1 MFTKSKEKEEKIS
14 KNNKK
19 RNIILIV
26 AGVLL
31 LIVILFLLWFFNRK
45 FEVTF
50 DYNNGT
56 KEEVVYVKYNKTINS
71 KDVKTKEDLGEQFI
85 DWYLILEEK
94 DGKDVLADKP
104 YDFKTKINKNI
115 KLKAVYE
122 GVVET
127 ITVTFDS
134 KGGSNVD
141 AITINKGTELTLP
154 KDPTYKGYTF
164 KGWVDVNDRPIYDKA
179 LLSEDTTLYAKWKK
193 VEQKKET
200 PKQEKKEVEEKK
212 EPPKQEKKEE
222 PTIEVKPEKITLS
235 LSRDTIHYNGIKTAK
250 ASAKVENATGDVT
263 YSLSNTLCMGIDAK
277 TGVITAKNNGACSKG
292 AAIKV
297 YAKTPSGTTAEQ
309 TIYYEKDLEL
319 TSKGESYSKY
329 ASFYGDSDGYYV
341 TANQNVT
348 WDVTLTSSVSYE
360 YTYKDFISET
370 STSVKG
376 GYTFD
381 TIVASTGAI
390 SRVSGDV
397 RLHAKTKAEQKFFV
411 DIKMPVA

>member
-1 MFTKSKEKEEKIS
+1 MEKNKNETKKI
-14 KNNKK
+14 K
-19 RNIILIV
+19 LIV
-26 AGVLL
+26 LTLLL
-31 LIVILFLLWFFNRK
+31 LIIIGAIAFCIRFFNRK
-45 FEVTF
+45 FEITF
-50 DYNNGT
+50 DLNNGT
-56 KEEVVYVKYNKTINS
+56 KSDVVLVKYNKTIDDEDIKG
-71 KDVKTKEDLGEQFI
+71 KDKLGEKFI
-85 DWYLILEEK
+85 GWFLVVGQK
-94 DGKDVLADKP
+94 DGEDILADKP
-104 YDFKTKINKNI
+104 FDFSTEIKENI

-122 GVVET
+122 GIVEKIT
-127 ITVTFDS
+127 IKFDT
-134 KGGSNVD
+134 KGGSKISP
-141 AITINKGTELTLP
+141 ITINKGEELILP
-154 KDPTYKGYTF
+154 KNPTLKGNIF
-164 KGWVDVNDRPIYDKA
+164 KGWVDKNETPIYNKA
-179 LLSEDTTLYAKWKK
+179 LLAEDTSLYAKWEK
-193 VEQKKET
+193 VKV
-200 PKQEKKEVEEKK
+200 EKKEEPKIEE
-212 EPPKQEKKEE
+212 PKKEE

-250 ASAKVENATGDVT
+250 ASAKVENVTGDVT

-309 TIYYEKDLEL
+309 TIYYEKDLKL

-329 ASFYGDSDGYYV
+329 ASFYGDSNGYYV

-360 YTYKDFISET
+360 YTYKDFISKT

-390 SRVSGDV
+390 SRISGDV

-411 DIKMPVA
+411 DIKRVIN

>member
-1 MFTKSKEKEEKIS
+1 MITKSKEKEDKTS
-14 KNNKK
+14 TNNKK
-19 RNIILIV
+19 RNIILIA
-26 AGVLL
+26 AGLLL
-31 LIVILFLLWFFNRK
+31 LIIILFLLWFFNRK

-56 KEEVVYVKYNKTINS
+56 KEETVYVKYNKTINS

-104 YDFKTKINKNI
+104 YDFKTKINKNT

-154 KDPTYKGYTF
+154 KNPTYKGYTF

-193 VEQKKET
+193 VEEKKET
-200 PKQEKKEVEEKK
+200 
-212 EPPKQEKKEE
+212 PKQEKKEE

-292 AAIKV
+292 AEIKV

-329 ASFYGDSDGYYV
+329 ASFYGDSNDYYV

-360 YTYKDFISET
+360 YTYNDFISKT

-411 DIKMPVA
+411 DIKRVIN

>member
-1 MFTKSKEKEEKIS
+1 MITKSKEKEDKTS
-14 KNNKK
+14 TNNKK

-26 AGVLL
+26 AGLLL
-31 LIVILFLLWFFNRK
+31 LIIILFLLWFFNRK

-56 KEEVVYVKYNKTINS
+56 KEEAVYVKYNKTINS

-104 YDFKTKINKNI
+104 YDFKTKINKNT

-154 KDPTYKGYTF
+154 KNPTYKGYTF

-193 VEQKKET
+193 VEEKKET
-200 PKQEKKEVEEKK
+200 
-212 EPPKQEKKEE
+212 PKQEKKEE

-329 ASFYGDSDGYYV
+329 ASFYGDSNDYYV

-360 YTYKDFISET
+360 YTYKDFISKT

-397 RLHAKTKAEQKFFV
+397 RLHAKTKAEQKFFI
-411 DIKMPVA
+411 DIKKYVA

>member
-1 MFTKSKEKEEKIS
+1 MEKNKNETKKI
-14 KNNKK
+14 K
-19 RNIILIV
+19 LIV
-26 AGVLL
+26 LTLLL
-31 LIVILFLLWFFNRK
+31 LIIIGAISFCIWLFNRK
-45 FEVTF
+45 FEITF
-50 DYNNGT
+50 DLNNGT
-56 KEEVVYVKYNKTINS
+56 KSDVVLVKYNKTIDDEDIKG
-71 KDVKTKEDLGEQFI
+71 KDKLGEKFI
-85 DWYLILEEK
+85 GWYLVVGQK
-94 DGKDVLADKP
+94 DGEDVLADKP
-104 YDFKTKINKNI
+104 FDFSTEIKENI

-122 GVVET
+122 GIVEKIT
-127 ITVTFDS
+127 IKFDT
-134 KGGSNVD
+134 KGGSKISP
-141 AITINKGTELTLP
+141 ITINKGEELILP
-154 KDPTYKGYTF
+154 KNPTLKGNIF
-164 KGWVDVNDRPIYDKA
+164 KGWVDKNETPIYNKA
-179 LLSEDTTLYAKWKK
+179 LLAEDTTLYAKWEK
-193 VEQKKET
+193 VKV
-200 PKQEKKEVEEKK
+200 EKKEEPKK
-212 EPPKQEKKEE
+212 EEPKKEE

-309 TIYYEKDLEL
+309 TIYYEKDLKL

-329 ASFYGDSDGYYV
+329 ASFYGDSNDYYV

-348 WDVTLTSSVSYE
+348 WDVTFTSSQSFE
-360 YTYKDFISET
+360 YTYKDFISKT

-390 SRVSGDV
+390 SRVTGDV

-411 DIKMPVA
+411 DIKRDIN

>member
-1 MFTKSKEKEEKIS
+1 MFTKSKEKEEKTS

-26 AGVLL
+26 AGLLL

-193 VEQKKET
+193 VEEKKET
-200 PKQEKKEVEEKK
+200 PKQEKKE
-212 EPPKQEKKEE
+212 E
-222 PTIEVKPEKITLS
+222 PTVEVKPEKITLS

-263 YSLSNTLCMGIDAK
+263 YSLSNTLCMDIDAK

-309 TIYYEKDLEL
+309 TIYYEKDLVL

-329 ASFYGDSDGYYV
+329 ASFYGDSNGYYV

-348 WDVTLTSSVSYE
+348 WDVTMTSSQSFE
-360 YTYKDFISET
+360 YTYKDFISKT

-376 GYTFD
+376 GYSFD
-381 TIVASTGAI
+381 TIIASSGAI
-390 SRVSGDV
+390 YRITGDV

-411 DIKMPVA
+411 DIKRVVN

>member
-1 MFTKSKEKEEKIS
+1 MFTKSKEKEEKTS

-26 AGVLL
+26 AGLLL

-50 DYNNGT
+50 DYNNGI

-122 GVVET
+122 RAVET

-164 KGWVDVNDRPIYDKA
+164 KGWVDANDRPIYDKA
-179 LLSEDTTLYAKWKK
+179 LLSEDTTLYAKWGK
-193 VEQKKET
+193 
-200 PKQEKKEVEEKK
+200 VEEKK
-212 EPPKQEKKEE
+212 EIPKQEPPKEETPKQEKKEE

-263 YSLSNTLCMGIDAK
+263 YSLSNTLCMDIDAK

-329 ASFYGDSDGYYV
+329 ASFYGDSNGYYV

-360 YTYKDFISET
+360 YTYKDFISKT

-411 DIKMPVA
+411 DIKRDIN

>member
-1 MFTKSKEKEEKIS
+1 MFTKSKEKEEKTS

-26 AGVLL
+26 AGLLL

-50 DYNNGT
+50 DYNNGI

-164 KGWVDVNDRPIYDKA
+164 KGWVDANDRPIYDKA
-179 LLSEDTTLYAKWKK
+179 LLSEDTTLYAKWGK
-193 VEQKKET
+193 
-200 PKQEKKEVEEKK
+200 VEEKK
-212 EPPKQEKKEE
+212 EIPKQEPPKEETPKQEKKEE

-329 ASFYGDSDGYYV
+329 ASFYGDSNGYYV

-360 YTYKDFISET
+360 YTYKDFISKT

-411 DIKMPVA
+411 DIKRDIN

>member
-1 MFTKSKEKEEKIS
+1 MEKNKNETKKI
-14 KNNKK
+14 K
-19 RNIILIV
+19 LIV
-26 AGVLL
+26 LTLLL
-31 LIVILFLLWFFNRK
+31 LIIIGAISFCIWFFNRK
-45 FEVTF
+45 FEITF
-50 DYNNGT
+50 DLNNGT
-56 KEEVVYVKYNKTINS
+56 KSDVVLVKYNKTIDDEDIKG
-71 KDVKTKEDLGEQFI
+71 KDKLGEKFI
-85 DWYLILEEK
+85 GWFLVVGQK
-94 DGKDVLADKP
+94 DGEDVLADKP
-104 YDFKTKINKNI
+104 FDFSTEIKENI

-122 GVVET
+122 GIVEKIT
-127 ITVTFDS
+127 IKFDT
-134 KGGSNVD
+134 KGGSKISP
-141 AITINKGTELTLP
+141 ITINKGEVLILP
-154 KDPTYKGYTF
+154 KNPTLKGSIF
-164 KGWVDVNDRPIYDKA
+164 KGWVDKNEKPIYNKA
-179 LLSEDTTLYAKWKK
+179 LLAEDTTLYAKWEK
-193 VEQKKET
+193 VKV
-200 PKQEKKEVEEKK
+200 EKKEEPKIEE
-212 EPPKQEKKEE
+212 PKKEE

-329 ASFYGDSDGYYV
+329 ASFYGDSNGYYV

-348 WDVTLTSSVSYE
+348 WDVTFTSSVSYE
-360 YTYKDFISET
+360 YTYKNYISKT

-390 SRVSGDV
+390 SKVTGDV

-411 DIKMPVA
+411 DIKLPVN

>member
-1 MFTKSKEKEEKIS
+1 MLTKSKEKEEKTS

-26 AGVLL
+26 AGLLL

-164 KGWVDVNDRPIYDKA
+164 KGWVDANDRPIYDKA
-179 LLSEDTTLYAKWKK
+179 LLSEDTTLYAKWGK
-193 VEQKKET
+193 
-200 PKQEKKEVEEKK
+200 VEEKK
-212 EPPKQEKKEE
+212 EIPKQEPPKEETPKQEKKEE

-329 ASFYGDSDGYYV
+329 ASFYGDSNGYYV

-360 YTYKDFISET
+360 YTYKDFISKT

-390 SRVSGDV
+390 SRISGDV

-411 DIKMPVA
+411 DIKMDIN

>member
-1 MFTKSKEKEEKIS
+1 MFTKSKEKEEKTS

-26 AGVLL
+26 AGLLL
-31 LIVILFLLWFFNRK
+31 LIVILFLLWYFNRK
-45 FEVTF
+45 FDVVF
-50 DYNNGT
+50 DYNNGKT
-56 KEEVVYVKYNKTINS
+56 EEILVKYKNS
-71 KDVKTKEDLGEQFI
+71 ISEKDVVGKEKLGEEFLG
-85 DWYLILEEK
+85 WYLVTIDK
-94 DGKDVLADKP
+94 DGKEILSSEP
-104 YDFKTKINKNI
+104 FDFKTSIKNNI
-115 KLKAVYE
+115 KLKAVFKE
-122 GVVET
+122 KEEEPVVKEEKPKKEEKIT
-127 ITVTFDS
+127 IKFDS
-134 KGGSNVD
+134 NGGSLVSS
-141 AITINKGTELTLP
+141 ISLKKGSALTLP
-154 KDPTYKGYTF
+154 KNPTRDGYTF
-164 KGWVDVNDRPIYDKA
+164 NEWQTKDGKSVKNKTKF
-179 LLSEDTTLYAKWKK
+179 SSNTTLYAKWTKN
-193 VEQKKET
+193 
-200 PKQEKKEVEEKK
+200 
-212 EPPKQEKKEE
+212 EE
-222 PTIEVKPEKITLS
+222 PKNEEPKPEKITLS

-309 TIYYEKDLEL
+309 TIYYEKDLVL

-329 ASFYGDSDGYYV
+329 ASFYGDSNDYYV

-360 YTYKDFISET
+360 YTYNFISKT

-411 DIKMPVA
+411 DIKRETN

>member
-1 MFTKSKEKEEKIS
+1 MFTKSKEKEEKTS

-19 RNIILIV
+19 RNIIFIV
-26 AGVLL
+26 AGLLL

-50 DYNNGT
+50 DYNNGI

-193 VEQKKET
+193 VE
-200 PKQEKKEVEEKK
+200 EKKKT
-212 EPPKQEKKEE
+212 PKQEKKEE

-329 ASFYGDSDGYYV
+329 ASFYGDSNDYYV

-348 WDVTLTSSVSYE
+348 WDVTLTSSESFE
-360 YTYKDFISET
+360 YTYKDFISKT
-370 STSVKG
+370 PTSVKG
-376 GYTFD
+376 GYSFD
-381 TIVASTGAI
+381 TIVPSSGAI
-390 SRVSGDV
+390 YRITGDV

-411 DIKMPVA
+411 DIKRDIN

>member
-1 MFTKSKEKEEKIS
+1 MITKSKEKEDKTS
-14 KNNKK
+14 TNNKK

-26 AGVLL
+26 AGLLL
-31 LIVILFLLWFFNRK
+31 LIIILFLLWFFNRK

-56 KEEVVYVKYNKTINS
+56 KEEAVYVKYNKTINS

-104 YDFKTKINKNI
+104 YDFKTKINKNT

-127 ITVTFDS
+127 ITITFDS

-154 KDPTYKGYTF
+154 KNPTYKGYTF

-193 VEQKKET
+193 VEEKKET
-200 PKQEKKEVEEKK
+200 
-212 EPPKQEKKEE
+212 PKQEKKEE

-292 AAIKV
+292 AEIKV

-329 ASFYGDSDGYYV
+329 ASFYGDSNGYYV

-360 YTYKDFISET
+360 YTYKDFISKT

-411 DIKMPVA
+411 DIKREIN

>member
-1 MFTKSKEKEEKIS
+1 MLTKSKEKEEKTS

-26 AGVLL
+26 AGLLL

-122 GVVET
+122 GVIET

-179 LLSEDTTLYAKWKK
+179 LLSEDTTLYAKWGK
-193 VEQKKET
+193 
-200 PKQEKKEVEEKK
+200 VEEKK
-212 EPPKQEKKEE
+212 EIPKQEPPKEETPKQEKKEE

-329 ASFYGDSDGYYV
+329 ASFYGDSNGYYV

-360 YTYKDFISET
+360 YTYKDFISKT

-381 TIVASTGAI
+381 TIVPSSGAI

-411 DIKMPVA
+411 DIKRDIN

>member
-1 MFTKSKEKEEKIS
+1 MFTKSKEKEEKTS

-26 AGVLL
+26 AGLLL

-193 VEQKKET
+193 VE
-200 PKQEKKEVEEKK
+200 EKKKT
-212 EPPKQEKKEE
+212 PKQEKKEE

-329 ASFYGDSDGYYV
+329 ASFYGDSNGYYV

-348 WDVTLTSSVSYE
+348 WDVTLTSSESFE
-360 YTYKDFISET
+360 YTYKDFISKT
-370 STSVKG
+370 PTSVKG
-376 GYTFD
+376 GYSFD
-381 TIVASTGAI
+381 TIVPSSGAI
-390 SRVSGDV
+390 YRITGDV

-411 DIKMPVA
+411 DIKRDIN

>member
-1 MFTKSKEKEEKIS
+1 MFTKSKEKEEKTS

-26 AGVLL
+26 AGLLL

-50 DYNNGT
+50 DYNNGI

-164 KGWVDVNDRPIYDKA
+164 KGWVDANDRPIYDKA
-179 LLSEDTTLYAKWKK
+179 LLSEDTTLYAKWGK
-193 VEQKKET
+193 
-200 PKQEKKEVEEKK
+200 VEEKK
-212 EPPKQEKKEE
+212 EIPKQEPPKEETPKQEKKEE

-250 ASAKVENATGDVT
+250 ASAKVENAIGDVT
-263 YSLSNTLCMGIDAK
+263 YSLSDTLCMGIDAK

-329 ASFYGDSDGYYV
+329 ASFYGDSNGYYV

-360 YTYKDFISET
+360 YTYKDFISKT

-411 DIKMPVA
+411 DIKRDIN

>member
-1 MFTKSKEKEEKIS
+1 MITKSKEKEDKTS
-14 KNNKK
+14 TNNKK

-26 AGVLL
+26 AGLLL
-31 LIVILFLLWFFNRK
+31 LIIILFLLWFFNRK

-56 KEEVVYVKYNKTINS
+56 KEEAVYVKYNKTINS

-104 YDFKTKINKNI
+104 YDFKTKINKNT

-154 KDPTYKGYTF
+154 KNPTYKGYTF

-193 VEQKKET
+193 VEEKKET
-200 PKQEKKEVEEKK
+200 
-212 EPPKQEKKEE
+212 PKQEKKEE

-292 AAIKV
+292 AEIKV

-329 ASFYGDSDGYYV
+329 ASFYGDSNGYYV

-360 YTYKDFISET
+360 YTCKT

-411 DIKMPVA
+411 DIKRDIN

>member
-1 MFTKSKEKEEKIS
+1 MITKSKEKEDKTS
-14 KNNKK
+14 TNNKK

-26 AGVLL
+26 AGLLL
-31 LIVILFLLWFFNRK
+31 LIIILFLLWFFNRK

-56 KEEVVYVKYNKTINS
+56 KEEAVYVKYNKTINS
-71 KDVKTKEDLGEQFI
+71 KDVKTKEDLGEHFI

-104 YDFKTKINKNI
+104 YDFKTKINKNT

-154 KDPTYKGYTF
+154 KNPTYKGYTF

-193 VEQKKET
+193 VEEKKET
-200 PKQEKKEVEEKK
+200 PKQE
-212 EPPKQEKKEE
+212 QQEE

-329 ASFYGDSDGYYV
+329 ASFYGDSNGYYV

-360 YTYKDFISET
+360 YTYKDFISKT

-411 DIKMPVA
+411 DIKREIN

>member
-1 MFTKSKEKEEKIS
+1 MFTKSKEKEEKTS

-26 AGVLL
+26 AGLLL

-193 VEQKKET
+193 VE
-200 PKQEKKEVEEKK
+200 EKKKT
-212 EPPKQEKKEE
+212 PKQEKKEE

-319 TSKGESYSKY
+319 TSKGESYSEY
-329 ASFYGDSDGYYV
+329 ASFYGDSNDYYV

-348 WDVTLTSSVSYE
+348 WDVTLTSSESFE
-360 YTYKDFISET
+360 YTYKDFISKT

-376 GYTFD
+376 GYSFD
-381 TIVASTGAI
+381 TIIASTGAI
-390 SRVSGDV
+390 YRISGDV

-411 DIKMPVA
+411 DIKRDIN

>member
-1 MFTKSKEKEEKIS
+1 MFTKSKEKEEKTS

-26 AGVLL
+26 AGLLL
-31 LIVILFLLWFFNRK
+31 LIVILFLLWYFNRK
-45 FEVTF
+45 FDVVF
-50 DYNNGT
+50 DYNNGKT
-56 KEEVVYVKYNKTINS
+56 EEILVKYKNS
-71 KDVKTKEDLGEQFI
+71 ISEKDVVGKEKLGEEFLG
-85 DWYLILEEK
+85 WYLVTIDK
-94 DGKDVLADKP
+94 DGKEILSSEP
-104 YDFKTKINKNI
+104 FDFKTSIKNNI
-115 KLKAVYE
+115 KLKAVFKGKE
-122 GVVET
+122 EEPVVKEEKTKKEEKIT
-127 ITVTFDS
+127 IKFDS
-134 KGGSNVD
+134 NGGSLVSS
-141 AITINKGTELTLP
+141 ISLKKGSALTLP
-154 KDPTYKGYTF
+154 KNPTRDGYTF
-164 KGWVDVNDRPIYDKA
+164 NEWQTKDGKSVKNKTKF
-179 LLSEDTTLYAKWKK
+179 SSNTTLYAKWTKN
-193 VEQKKET
+193 
-200 PKQEKKEVEEKK
+200 
-212 EPPKQEKKEE
+212 EE

-309 TIYYEKDLEL
+309 TIYYEKDLVL

-329 ASFYGDSDGYYV
+329 ASFYGDSNGYYV

-360 YTYKDFISET
+360 YTYKDFISKT

-411 DIKMPVA
+411 DIKRETN

>member
-411 DIKMPVA
+411 DIKREIN

>member
-1 MFTKSKEKEEKIS
+1 MFTKSKEKEEKTY

-26 AGVLL
+26 AGLLL

-45 FEVTF
+45 FEVTL

-104 YDFKTKINKNI
+104 YDFNTKINKNI

-122 GVVET
+122 EVVET

-411 DIKMPVA
+411 DIKREIN

>member
-1 MFTKSKEKEEKIS
+1 MEKNK
-14 KNNKK
+14 NKK
-19 RNIILIV
+19 LKIIVLTL
-26 AGVLL
+26 LL
-31 LIVILFLLWFFNRK
+31 LIIIVAISFCIWFFNRK
-45 FEVTF
+45 FEITF
-50 DYNNGT
+50 DLNNGT
-56 KEEVVYVKYNKTINS
+56 KNDVVLVKYNKTIDDEDIKG
-71 KDVKTKEDLGEQFI
+71 KDKLGEKFI
-85 DWYLILEEK
+85 GWFLVVGQK
-94 DGKDVLADKP
+94 DGEDVLADKP
-104 YDFKTKINKNI
+104 FDFSTEIKENI

-122 GVVET
+122 GIVEKIT
-127 ITVTFDS
+127 IKFDT
-134 KGGSNVD
+134 KGGSKISP
-141 AITINKGTELTLP
+141 ITINKGEELILP
-154 KDPTYKGYTF
+154 KNPTLKGSVF
-164 KGWVDVNDRPIYDKA
+164 KGWVDKNETPIYNKA
-179 LLSEDTTLYAKWKK
+179 LLAEDTTLYAKWEK
-193 VEQKKET
+193 VK
-200 PKQEKKEVEEKK
+200 V
-212 EPPKQEKKEE
+212 EKKEE
-222 PTIEVKPEKITLS
+222 PKAEEPKKEEPKVEVKPEKVTLS

-329 ASFYGDSDGYYV
+329 ASFYGDSNGYYV

-348 WDVTLTSSVSYE
+348 WDVTFTSSVSYE
-360 YTYKDFISET
+360 YTYKNYISKT

-390 SRVSGDV
+390 SKVTGDV

-411 DIKMPVA
+411 DIKLPVN

>member
-1 MFTKSKEKEEKIS
+1 MFTKSKEKEEKTS

-26 AGVLL
+26 AGLLL

-50 DYNNGT
+50 DYNNGI

-122 GVVET
+122 GVIET

-164 KGWVDVNDRPIYDKA
+164 KGWVDANDRPIYDKA
-179 LLSEDTTLYAKWKK
+179 LLSEDTTLYAKWGK
-193 VEQKKET
+193 
-200 PKQEKKEVEEKK
+200 VEEKK
-212 EPPKQEKKEE
+212 EIPKQEPPKEETPKQEKKEE

-263 YSLSNTLCMGIDAK
+263 YSLSDTLCMGIDAK

-329 ASFYGDSDGYYV
+329 ASFYGDSNGYYV

-360 YTYKDFISET
+360 YTYKDFISKT

-411 DIKMPVA
+411 DIKREIN

>member
-1 MFTKSKEKEEKIS
+1 MEKNKNETKKI
-14 KNNKK
+14 K
-19 RNIILIV
+19 LIV
-26 AGVLL
+26 LTLLL
-31 LIVILFLLWFFNRK
+31 LIIIGAISFCIWFFNRK
-45 FEVTF
+45 FEITF
-50 DYNNGT
+50 DLNNGT
-56 KEEVVYVKYNKTINS
+56 KSDVVLVKYNKTIDDEDIKG
-71 KDVKTKEDLGEQFI
+71 KDKLGEKFI
-85 DWYLILEEK
+85 GWFLVVGQK
-94 DGKDVLADKP
+94 DGEDVLADKP
-104 YDFKTKINKNI
+104 FDFSTEIKENI

-122 GVVET
+122 GIVEKIT
-127 ITVTFDS
+127 IKFDT
-134 KGGSNVD
+134 KGGSKISP
-141 AITINKGTELTLP
+141 ITINKGEELILP
-154 KDPTYKGYTF
+154 KNPTLKGNIF
-164 KGWVDVNDRPIYDKA
+164 KGWVDKNEKPIYNKA
-179 LLSEDTTLYAKWKK
+179 LLAEDTTLYAKWEK
-193 VEQKKET
+193 VKV
-200 PKQEKKEVEEKK
+200 EKKEEPKK
-212 EPPKQEKKEE
+212 EEPKKEE

-250 ASAKVENATGDVT
+250 ASAKVENVTGDVT

-309 TIYYEKDLEL
+309 TIYYEKDLKL

-329 ASFYGDSDGYYV
+329 ASFYGDSNGYYV

-360 YTYKDFISET
+360 YTYKDFISKT

-390 SRVSGDV
+390 SRVTGDV

-411 DIKMPVA
+411 DIKNPVA

>member
-1 MFTKSKEKEEKIS
+1 MFTKSKEKEEKTS

-26 AGVLL
+26 AGLLL

-115 KLKAVYE
+115 KLKAIYE

-154 KDPTYKGYTF
+154 KDPTYKG
-164 KGWVDVNDRPIYDKA
+164 WVDVNDIPIYDKV
-179 LLSEDTTLYAKWKK
+179 LLSEDTTLYAKW
-193 VEQKKET
+193 
-200 PKQEKKEVEEKK
+200 EKVEEKK
-212 EPPKQEKKEE
+212 ETPKQEKKEE

-329 ASFYGDSDGYYV
+329 ASFYGDSNGYYV

-360 YTYKDFISET
+360 YTYKDFISKT

-411 DIKMPVA
+411 DIKRDIN

>member
-1 MFTKSKEKEEKIS
+1 MEKNKNETKKI
-14 KNNKK
+14 K
-19 RNIILIV
+19 LIV
-26 AGVLL
+26 LTLLL
-31 LIVILFLLWFFNRK
+31 LIIIGAISFCIWFFNRK
-45 FEVTF
+45 FEITF
-50 DYNNGT
+50 DLNNGT
-56 KEEVVYVKYNKTINS
+56 KSDVVLVKYNKTIDDEDIKG
-71 KDVKTKEDLGEQFI
+71 KDKLGEKFI
-85 DWYLILEEK
+85 GWFLVVGQK
-94 DGKDVLADKP
+94 DGEDVLADKP
-104 YDFKTKINKNI
+104 FDFSTEIKENI

-122 GVVET
+122 GIVEKIT
-127 ITVTFDS
+127 IKFDT
-134 KGGSNVD
+134 KGGSKISP
-141 AITINKGTELTLP
+141 ITINKGEVLILP
-154 KDPTYKGYTF
+154 KNPTLKENIF
-164 KGWVDVNDRPIYDKA
+164 KGWVDKNEKPVYNKA
-179 LLSEDTTLYAKWKK
+179 LLAEDTTLYAKWEK
-193 VEQKKET
+193 VK
-200 PKQEKKEVEEKK
+200 V
-212 EPPKQEKKEE
+212 EKKEE
-222 PTIEVKPEKITLS
+222 PKKEEPKKEEPTVEVKPEKITLS

-329 ASFYGDSDGYYV
+329 ASFYGDSNGYYV

-360 YTYKDFISET
+360 YTYKDFISKT

-381 TIVASTGAI
+381 SIVASTGAI
-390 SRVSGDV
+390 SKVTGDV

-411 DIKMPVA
+411 DIKLPVN

>member
-1 MFTKSKEKEEKIS
+1 MITKSKEKEDKTS
-14 KNNKK
+14 TNNKK

-26 AGVLL
+26 AGLLL
-31 LIVILFLLWFFNRK
+31 LIIILFLLWFFNRK

-56 KEEVVYVKYNKTINS
+56 KEEAVYVKYNKTINS
-71 KDVKTKEDLGEQFI
+71 KDVKSKEDLGEQFI

-104 YDFKTKINKNI
+104 YDFKTKINKNT

-154 KDPTYKGYTF
+154 KNPTYKGYTF

-193 VEQKKET
+193 VEEKKET
-200 PKQEKKEVEEKK
+200 
-212 EPPKQEKKEE
+212 PKQEKKEE

-292 AAIKV
+292 AEIKV

-329 ASFYGDSDGYYV
+329 ASFYGDSNDYYV

-360 YTYKDFISET
+360 YTYNDFISKT

-411 DIKMPVA
+411 DIKRVIN

>member
-1 MFTKSKEKEEKIS
+1 MFTKSKEKEEKTS

-19 RNIILIV
+19 RNIVLIV
-26 AGVLL
+26 AGLLL
-31 LIVILFLLWFFNRK
+31 LIVILFLLWYFNRK
-45 FEVTF
+45 FDVVF
-50 DYNNGT
+50 DYNNGKT
-56 KEEVVYVKYNKTINS
+56 EEILVKYKNS
-71 KDVKTKEDLGEQFI
+71 ISEKDVVGKEKLGEEFLG
-85 DWYLILEEK
+85 WYLVTIDK
-94 DGKDVLADKP
+94 DGKEILSSEP
-104 YDFKTKINKNI
+104 FDFTTSIKNNI
-115 KLKAVYE
+115 KLKAVFKE
-122 GVVET
+122 KEEEPVVKEEKPKKEEKIT
-127 ITVTFDS
+127 IKFDS
-134 KGGSNVD
+134 NGGSLVSS
-141 AITINKGTELTLP
+141 ISLKKGSALTLP
-154 KDPTYKGYTF
+154 KNPTRDGYTF
-164 KGWVDVNDRPIYDKA
+164 NEWQTKDGKSVKNKTKF
-179 LLSEDTTLYAKWKK
+179 SSNTTLYAKWTKN
-193 VEQKKET
+193 
-200 PKQEKKEVEEKK
+200 
-212 EPPKQEKKEE
+212 EE
-222 PTIEVKPEKITLS
+222 PKIEEPKPEKITLS

-329 ASFYGDSDGYYV
+329 ASFYGDSNGYYV

-360 YTYKDFISET
+360 YTYKDFISKT

-411 DIKMPVA
+411 DIKRETN

>member
-1 MFTKSKEKEEKIS
+1 MLTKSKEKEEKTS

-26 AGVLL
+26 AGLLL

-94 DGKDVLADKP
+94 DGKDILAEKP
-104 YDFKTKINKNI
+104 YDFKTIINKNT

-193 VEQKKET
+193 VEEKKET
-200 PKQEKKEVEEKK
+200 PKQEKKEEA
-212 EPPKQEKKEE
+212 
-222 PTIEVKPEKITLS
+222 TIEVKPEKITLS

-297 YAKTPSGTTAEQ
+297 YAKTPNGTTAEQ

-329 ASFYGDSDGYYV
+329 ASFYGDSNGYYV

-360 YTYKDFISET
+360 YTYKDFISKT

-411 DIKMPVA
+411 DIKRDIN

>member
-1 MFTKSKEKEEKIS
+1 MITKSKEKKDKTS
-14 KNNKK
+14 TNNKK

-26 AGVLL
+26 AGLLL
-31 LIVILFLLWFFNRK
+31 LIIILFLLWFFNRK

-56 KEEVVYVKYNKTINS
+56 KEEAVYVKYNKTINS
-71 KDVKTKEDLGEQFI
+71 KDIKTKEDLGEQFI

-104 YDFKTKINKNI
+104 YDFKTKINKNT

-154 KDPTYKGYTF
+154 KNPTYKGYTF

-193 VEQKKET
+193 VEEKKET
-200 PKQEKKEVEEKK
+200 
-212 EPPKQEKKEE
+212 PKQEKKEE

-292 AAIKV
+292 AEIKV

-329 ASFYGDSDGYYV
+329 ASFYGDSNDYYV

-360 YTYKDFISET
+360 YTYNDFISKT

-411 DIKMPVA
+411 DIKRVIN

>member
-1 MFTKSKEKEEKIS
+1 MITKSKEKEDKTS
-14 KNNKK
+14 TNNKK

-26 AGVLL
+26 AGLLL
-31 LIVILFLLWFFNRK
+31 LIIILFLLWFFNRK

-56 KEEVVYVKYNKTINS
+56 KEETVYVKYNKTINS
-71 KDVKTKEDLGEQFI
+71 KDVKSKEDLGEQFI

-104 YDFKTKINKNI
+104 YDFKTKINKNT

-154 KDPTYKGYTF
+154 KNPTYKGYTF

-193 VEQKKET
+193 VEEKKET
-200 PKQEKKEVEEKK
+200 PKQE
-212 EPPKQEKKEE
+212 QQEE

-277 TGVITAKNNGACSKG
+277 TGVITAKNNGTCSKG

-329 ASFYGDSDGYYV
+329 ASFYGDSNGYYV

-360 YTYKDFISET
+360 YTYKDFISKT

-411 DIKMPVA
+411 DIKREIN

>member
-1 MFTKSKEKEEKIS
+1 MFTKSKEKEEKTS

-26 AGVLL
+26 AGLLL

-193 VEQKKET
+193 VEEKKET
-200 PKQEKKEVEEKK
+200 
-212 EPPKQEKKEE
+212 PKQEKKEE

-250 ASAKVENATGDVT
+250 ASAKVENAIGDVT
-263 YSLSNTLCMGIDAK
+263 YSLSDTLCMGIDAK

-309 TIYYEKDLEL
+309 TIYYEKDLKL

-329 ASFYGDSDGYYV
+329 ASFYGDSNDYYV

-348 WDVTLTSSVSYE
+348 WDVTLTSSESFE
-360 YTYKDFISET
+360 YTYKDFISKT
-370 STSVKG
+370 PTSVKG
-376 GYTFD
+376 GYSFD
-381 TIVASTGAI
+381 TIVPSSGAI
-390 SRVSGDV
+390 YRITGDV

-411 DIKMPVA
+411 DIKRDIN

>member
-1 MFTKSKEKEEKIS
+1 MFTKSKEKEEKTS

-26 AGVLL
+26 AGLLL
-31 LIVILFLLWFFNRK
+31 LIIILFLLWFFNRK

-179 LLSEDTTLYAKWKK
+179 LLSEDTTLYAKW
-193 VEQKKET
+193 
-200 PKQEKKEVEEKK
+200 EKVEEKK
-212 EPPKQEKKEE
+212 ETPKQEKKEE

-309 TIYYEKDLEL
+309 TIYYEKDLKL

-329 ASFYGDSDGYYV
+329 ASFYGDSNDYYV

-348 WDVTLTSSVSYE
+348 WDVTLTSSESFE
-360 YTYKDFISET
+360 YTYKDFISKT
-370 STSVKG
+370 PTSVKG
-376 GYTFD
+376 GYSFD
-381 TIVASTGAI
+381 TIIASTGAI
-390 SRVSGDV
+390 YRITGDV

-411 DIKMPVA
+411 DIKREIN

>member
-1 MFTKSKEKEEKIS
+1 MEKNKNETKKI
-14 KNNKK
+14 K
-19 RNIILIV
+19 LIV
-26 AGVLL
+26 LTLLL
-31 LIVILFLLWFFNRK
+31 LIIIGVISFCIWFFNRK
-45 FEVTF
+45 FEITF
-50 DYNNGT
+50 DLNNGT
-56 KEEVVYVKYNKTINS
+56 KSDVVLVKYNKTIDDEDIKG
-71 KDVKTKEDLGEQFI
+71 KDKLGEKFI
-85 DWYLILEEK
+85 GWYLVVGQK
-94 DGKDVLADKP
+94 DGEDILADKP
-104 YDFKTKINKNI
+104 FDFSTEIKENI

-122 GVVET
+122 GIVEKIT
-127 ITVTFDS
+127 IKFDT
-134 KGGSNVD
+134 KGGSKVSP
-141 AITINKGTELTLP
+141 ITINKGEELILP
-154 KDPTYKGYTF
+154 KNPTLKGSVF
-164 KGWVDVNDRPIYDKA
+164 KGWVDKNETPIYNKV
-179 LLSEDTTLYAKWKK
+179 LLAEDTTLYAKWEK
-193 VEQKKET
+193 VK
-200 PKQEKKEVEEKK
+200 V
-212 EPPKQEKKEE
+212 EKKEE
-222 PTIEVKPEKITLS
+222 PKIEEPKIEEPKKEEPKKEEPTVEVKPEKITLS

-250 ASAKVENATGDVT
+250 ASAKVENVTGDVT

-329 ASFYGDSDGYYV
+329 DSFYGDSNGYYV

-360 YTYKDFISET
+360 YTYKNFISKT

-381 TIVASTGAI
+381 SIVASTGAI
-390 SRVSGDV
+390 SKVTGDV

-411 DIKMPVA
+411 DIKNPVA